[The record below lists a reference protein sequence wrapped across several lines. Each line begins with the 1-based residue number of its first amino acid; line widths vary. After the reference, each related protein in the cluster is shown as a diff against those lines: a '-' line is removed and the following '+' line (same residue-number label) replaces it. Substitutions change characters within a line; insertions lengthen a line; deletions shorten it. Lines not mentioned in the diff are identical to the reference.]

1 MFTKPF
7 ARFPREKNIPASRGS
22 TSDTTNTLERDVPEL
37 NKEQVKSSSPHDD
50 INRMLTI
57 LAHLQMMEAIDRYNH
72 RKSRVEKLTNLQN
85 EFRERIKNLKAKK
98 IELEDHVQ
106 KAAQSHS
113 ALASNRQ
120 LYQEVDSKDNALNT
134 VKRDCLAC
142 KNKDEKLQDSL
153 DSLRRFIPRLLGKIT
168 KVNQP
173 VPTPDQV
180 YTMIDSHFNFHLIE
194 CVVSAT

>member
-1 MFTKPF
+1 
-7 ARFPREKNIPASRGS
+7 
-22 TSDTTNTLERDVPEL
+22 
-37 NKEQVKSSSPHDD
+37 
-50 INRMLTI
+50 
-57 LAHLQMMEAIDRYNH
+57 MEAIDRYNN

-85 EFRERIKNLKAKK
+85 EFRDRIKSLKAKK

-120 LYQEVDSKDNALNT
+120 LYQEVDSKDNSLNT
-134 VKRDCLAC
+134 VKRDCLSC

-180 YTMIDSHFNFHLIE
+180 
-194 CVVSAT
+194 